1 MKKYSLMLFAM
12 CFISIGLFA
21 QVSRSKI
28 KETQNN
34 HFGFG
39 YLYAVDLNNH
49 KTNTF
54 EYNDYFLSH
63 NLPYAK
69 LELSSS
75 TFWGCYF
82 EYQYDFYKRFSA
94 STRLKFTFRNNTY
107 DFNYSDYSTMNG
119 KRLSSTNEYDLSLN
133 SLEIPIILNYTIPMS
148 ENISW
153 IASLGVGLN
162 FNLSQTDS
170 SIDGKLN
177 ALDLNDKTY
186 HLDFEVLNNTSP
198 FIYIGTA
205 FDFNCKKHKFRT
217 TIAYT
222 LYPKENYSF
231 NNYIKSE
238 DLNLLLVSSP
248 FSQNYLEISLG
259 FFW

>member
-21 QVSRSKI
+21 QVSRSKV

-39 YLYAVDLNNH
+39 YFYALDLNNQ

-63 NLPYAK
+63 KLPYAK

-75 TFWGCYF
+75 SFWGCYF
-82 EYQYDFYKRFSA
+82 EYEYDFYKRFSA
-94 STRLKFTFRNNTY
+94 STRLKFSFRNNTY
-107 DFNYSDYSTMNG
+107 DFNYSDFSVKNDE
-119 KRLSSTNEYDLSLN
+119 RLSSTHEYDLSLN
-133 SLEIPIILNYTIPMS
+133 SLEIPLILNYSIPMS

-177 ALDLNDKTY
+177 ALDLKDKTY
-186 HLDFEVLNNTSP
+186 HLDFQVLNDISP

-238 DLNLLLVSSP
+238 NLNLLLVSSP

-259 FFW
+259 YFW

>member
-1 MKKYSLMLFAM
+1 MLLAM

-49 KTNTF
+49 KNNTF
-54 EYNDYFLSH
+54 EYNDSFLSH

-69 LELSSS
+69 LELTSSS
-75 TFWGCYF
+75 FWGCYF
-82 EYQYDFYKRFSA
+82 EYQYDFYKRFSV
-94 STRLKFTFRNNTY
+94 STQLKFTFRNNTY
-107 DFNYSDYSTMNG
+107 DFNYSDYSTMIL
-119 KRLSSTNEYDLSLN
+119 KRISSTQEYNLLLN

-153 IASLGVGLN
+153 NASLGGGLN

-177 ALDLNDKTY
+177 ALDLKNKTY
-186 HLDFEVLNNTSP
+186 HLDFEVLNDISP
-198 FIYIGTA
+198 FIYIGTS
-205 FDFNCKKHKFRT
+205 FDFNCNKHKFRT
-217 TIAYT
+217 TVAYT
-222 LYPKENYSF
+222 LFPKDNYRF
-231 NNYIKSE
+231 NHYVKGDDMNS
-238 DLNLLLVSSP
+238 LLFSSP
-248 FSQNYLEISLG
+248 FSKNYLAISLG

>member
-1 MKKYSLMLFAM
+1 MKKYSLMLFTM

-21 QVSRSKI
+21 QISRSKI
-28 KETQNN
+28 KETQKN

-39 YLYAVDLNNH
+39 YFYAVDLNNK

-54 EYNDYFLSH
+54 EYNDNFLTH

-75 TFWGCYF
+75 SFWGCYF
-82 EYQYDFYKRFSA
+82 EYEYNFYKRFSA
-94 STRLKFTFRNNTY
+94 STRLKFSFRNNTY
-107 DFNYSDYSTMNG
+107 DFNYSDYSTMIL
-119 KRLSSTNEYDLSLN
+119 KRISSTQEYNLSLN
-133 SLEIPIILNYTIPMS
+133 SLEIPLILNYKVPMS

-153 IASLGVGLN
+153 ILSLGVGLN

-177 ALDLNDKTY
+177 ALDLKDKTY
-186 HLDFEVLNNTSP
+186 HLDFKVLNDISP

-205 FDFNCKKHKFRT
+205 FDFNCNKHKFRT

-222 LYPKENYSF
+222 LFPKDNYIF
-231 NNYIKSE
+231 NNYTKGY
-238 DLNLLLVSSP
+238 DMNFLLFSSP
-248 FSQNYLEISLG
+248 FSKNYLEVGLA